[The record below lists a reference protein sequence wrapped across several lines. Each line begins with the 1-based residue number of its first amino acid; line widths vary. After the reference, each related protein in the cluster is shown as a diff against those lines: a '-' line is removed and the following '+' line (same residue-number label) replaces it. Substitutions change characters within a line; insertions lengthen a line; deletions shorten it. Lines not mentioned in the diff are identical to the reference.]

1 MSNGPSTRFPRGW
14 GLELFGLFLYHTAF
28 NEEAAVLKKHRL
40 VHSLTRTVF
49 RNFALALATSLVV
62 LAVPPVEAFTQAY
75 KPYSSQG
82 AAEAEQAQRSQVI
95 ALSELPVQARDV
107 HRRIHEGGP
116 FRYSKDGSVFGNR
129 ERLLPRRPRGFYREY
144 TVPTPGERDRGA
156 RRIVCGGK
164 EVRQPETCFYTRDHY
179 ASFQQIDPRR

>member
-28 NEEAAVLKKHRL
+28 NEEAAVLKKHRF
-40 VHSLTRTVF
+40 VQTLTRTAL
-49 RNFALALATSLVV
+49 RNFTLALATSLAV
-62 LAVPPVEAFTQAY
+62 LAAPPAQAFTR
-75 KPYSSQG
+75 QG
-82 AAEAEQAQRSQVI
+82 EAETQVAQRSQVI
-95 ALSELPVQARDV
+95 ALSELPVQAQDV

-144 TVPTPGERDRGA
+144 TVPTPGEHDRGA

-164 EVRQPETCFYTRDHY
+164 EVQQPETCFYTRDHY
-179 ASFQQIDPRR
+179 ASFKQIDPRR

>member
-1 MSNGPSTRFPRGW
+1 MSNGPSTRVPRDW
-14 GLELFGLFLYHTAF
+14 GLELFGLFLYPTAF

-82 AAEAEQAQRSQVI
+82 APEAEQAQRSQVI
-95 ALSELPVQARDV
+95 ALSELPVQAREV

-116 FRYSKDGSVFGNR
+116 FRYGKDGSVFGNR
-129 ERLLPRRPRGFYREY
+129 ERQLPRRPRGFYREY
-144 TVPTPGERDRGA
+144 TVPTPGVRHRGA
-156 RRIVCGGK
+156 RRIVCGG
-164 EVRQPETCFYTRDHY
+164 EQPRAPEACYYTADHY
-179 ASFQQIDPRR
+179 ASFRLIAQ